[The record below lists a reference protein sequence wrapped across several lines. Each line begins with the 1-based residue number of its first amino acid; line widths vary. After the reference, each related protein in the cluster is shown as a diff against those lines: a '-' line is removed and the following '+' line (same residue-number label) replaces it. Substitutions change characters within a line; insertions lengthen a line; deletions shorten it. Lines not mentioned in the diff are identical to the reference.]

1 MAARLAM
8 TPRPPRLFILTDDPG
23 SRGLFKDILYGYDL
37 EFFDSL
43 ETARQ
48 ALAERQYD
56 LVVISNLG
64 FRPGDAVDLIPH
76 DHAYPVLFYSGFMD
90 ARLAAT
96 CQSRR
101 ICWCAVPF
109 FPRTL
114 LTEVVRALGTR
125 APRHGGDT

>member
-1 MAARLAM
+1 M
-8 TPRPPRLFILTDDPG
+8 TPRPPRLFVLTDDPG
-23 SRGLFKDILYGYDL
+23 SRGLFTDILYGYDL

-56 LVVISNLG
+56 LVIISNLG

-90 ARLAAT
+90 AQLAAI
-96 CQSRR
+96 CQSKR
-101 ICWCAVPF
+101 IRWCAVPF
-109 FPRTL
+109 ATRSL
-114 LTEVVRALGTR
+114 LAEVVRALNTP
-125 APRHGGDT
+125 ALQ